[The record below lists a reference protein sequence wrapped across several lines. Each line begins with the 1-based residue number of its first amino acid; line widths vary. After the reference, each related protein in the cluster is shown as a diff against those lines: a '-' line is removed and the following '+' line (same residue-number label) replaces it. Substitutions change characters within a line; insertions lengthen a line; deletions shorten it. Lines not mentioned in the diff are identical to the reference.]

1 MFSLNRHESS
11 DFVRSLTKGYA
22 TLILVILGLTPSL
35 AIIYLHLFQDPALRF
50 EHHLFHEI
58 AIGISLLQS
67 GFITFVT
74 WRCYQHSG
82 EPFERWLMLGFL
94 GFTLIYA
101 LHGAFTR
108 AFDHNAAIFILYGP
122 VARFI
127 MAACF
132 LVGLMMYGRQAED
145 MERRSWNGYWLAW
158 AGIFALINLLVF
170 ALAVSPWAIAAR
182 VGIEISALSLTL
194 ICFMLI
200 VMRGIRTPLMTI
212 YSLALVFFAQA
223 SLAFLVSSI
232 WNHQWW
238 LAHGIFAA
246 GFMALSYGVIQ
257 AFLTTGS
264 FSTVYSQAELMEQI
278 KAEKARAEKA
288 LLELQRAHKELED
301 LAATDSLT
309 GTANRREFLAR
320 SEAEISRALRNDMP
334 LSMIMVDIDRF
345 KLLNDQHGHQ
355 TGDKVLQE
363 FVASL
368 GKPLRQ
374 SDLIGRIGGEEFAI
388 LLPETTREEAV
399 GVAERLRRLVEEK
412 VIVVDGKDLRVT
424 ASFGVAQLG
433 PDGTRYDPLMA
444 VADQRMYQAKR
455 QGRNRV
461 MAR

>member
-1 MFSLNRHESS
+1 MFTLNHHESS

-22 TLILVILGLTPSL
+22 TLILIILGLTPIL
-35 AIIYLHLFQDPALRF
+35 AISYLHFFQDPALRF

-67 GFITFVT
+67 GFITIVT

-82 EPFERWLMLGFL
+82 EPFQRWLMLGFL

-108 AFDHNAAIFILYGP
+108 AFDHNTAIFILYGP

-127 MAACF
+127 MATCF
-132 LVGLMMYGRQAED
+132 LVGLLMYGRQAED
-145 MERRSWNGYWLAW
+145 VKQRSWNSYWLAW
-158 AGIFALINLLVF
+158 AGIFALINILVF
-170 ALAVSPWAIAAR
+170 ALAVSSWATAAR
-182 VGIEISALSLTL
+182 VGMEISALGLTL
-194 ICFMLI
+194 ICFILI
-200 VMRGIRTPLMTI
+200 AIRGIRTPLMTI
-212 YSLALVFFAQA
+212 YSLSLVFFAQA
-223 SLAFLVSSI
+223 SLAFLLSST

-264 FSTVYSQAELMEQI
+264 FSTVYSQAELMEQV

-288 LLELQRAHKELED
+288 LIDLQRAHKELED

-309 GTANRREFLAR
+309 GAANRREFLAR
-320 SEAEISRALRNDMP
+320 SEAEISRTLRSDAP
-334 LSMIMVDIDRF
+334 LSMIMVDIDHF

-355 TGDKVLQE
+355 AGDKVLRE

-374 SDLIGRIGGEEFAI
+374 SDLIGRIGGEEFAL
-388 LLPETTREEAV
+388 LLPETTREKAAE
-399 GVAERLRRLVEEK
+399 VAERLRRLVEEN
-412 VIVVDGKDLRVT
+412 VTLVDGMDLRVT

-433 PDGTRYDPLMA
+433 PDGTRYDTIMA
-444 VADQRMYQAKR
+444 AADQRMYQAKR

-461 MAR
+461 VAQ